1 MKYTINLLVVAILG
15 FMVLPGCDKE
25 SDNPFFEEGKA
36 VTLSP
41 SVTTIAPAPADS
53 NNVALTL
60 NWTYPDYST
69 DSSNIKYVIEIDSAG
84 KNFANP
90 ARKTIIKDLRTTYI
104 AKELNTILLAKGYAF
119 NVPVDM
125 DVRVISSF
133 VNNNERLTSNT
144 VRIKMTPYKVPPKV
158 ALPTSGRLF
167 IVGDATTFGWS
178 NDAAPAFPPDRE
190 FSRIDETTWG
200 GVFFLDGAGAWKLL
214 QTQGNWDTQFHMA
227 AGGTATEGSFILENA
242 DPGIPSPTAGWYKVI
257 IDFQAGK
264 YKVTSFGADPLPQT
278 LWITGDAT
286 PSSWTNTPPANQQLT
301 RLNSAEYQITMAF
314 TSGLYYKF
322 LTTQNQ
328 WQPQWGRVNNAA
340 NNAAG
345 GELGANYGATSDP
358 ESISTPATAGNYKV
372 KVNFATGRYTVSL

>member
-1 MKYTINLLVVAILG
+1 MKHLINLIVVAMLG

-25 SDNPFFEEGKA
+25 SDNPFYEEGQA
-36 VTLSP
+36 VTLSA
-41 SVTTIAPAPADS
+41 SATTVAPAPADS

-60 NWTYPDYST
+60 NWTYPNYGT

-84 KNFANP
+84 KNFASA
-90 ARKTIIKDLRTTYI
+90 ARKTVTKDLSTTYI
-104 AKELNTILLAKGYAF
+104 AKELNAILLAKGYAF

-125 DVRVISSF
+125 DVRLISSY
-133 VNNNERLTSNT
+133 VNNNEQLMSNT

-158 ALPTSGRLF
+158 ALPASGRLF

-178 NDAAPAFPPDRE
+178 NDAAPPFPPERE
-190 FSRIDETTWG
+190 FARIDETTWG

-214 QTQGNWDTQFHMA
+214 QTQGNWDTQFHMVS
-227 AGGTATEGSFILENA
+227 GGTATEGSFVQENA
-242 DPGIPSPTAGWYKVI
+242 DPGFPSPAAGWYRVI
-257 IDFQAGK
+257 IDFQTGK
-264 YKVTSFGADPLPQT
+264 YKLTSFGNDPLPQT
-278 LWITGDAT
+278 LWMTGDAV
-286 PSSWTNTPPANQQLT
+286 PSNWTNTPPNDQQLT

-314 TSGLYYKF
+314 TPGKNYKF
-322 LTTQNQ
+322 LTTQGQ

-358 ESISTPATAGNYKV
+358 EAIPTPATAGSYKV